1 MVQRSI
7 PIHVFRTNP
16 VKRASRSRRKIKTKK
31 SALICLSMVC
41 VKAQFIV
48 SMHVLVPLKV
58 QVREVSVC
66 LTSGIG
72 TICVTGPGDS

>member
-31 SALICLSMVC
+31 MALICLSMVC
-41 VKAQFIV
+41 VKAQLIV
-48 SMHVLVPLKV
+48 SMHVLVPLMSPP
-58 QVREVSVC
+58 REVSVC
-66 LTSGIG
+66 VDLGIG
-72 TICVTGPGDS
+72 TKLCAGAE